1 MDALIQFGILV
12 CLLIVIILLAIDK
25 VKIVKFE
32 KKEELKPFEAQLPDI
47 MGKVNK
53 EIGKQRL
60 QGEKIEDEE
69 FSSSQGYKNVVSKKD
84 SVQVPFPTQKMELN
98 DEVED
103 DDWSES
109 EFPPH
114 DDRFS
119 QGVSLEEL
127 MNVGTLLQHSDLEAQ
142 QQNEVIDVMQKI
154 QGTELYSYLENSIT
168 ASSQKVAL
176 LLDKTL
182 ESDSYSAFNPKNG
195 NSDDFNI
202 NDFI

>member
-1 MDALIQFGILV
+1 MDALIQIVILV

-25 VKIVKFE
+25 IKIVKFE
-32 KKEELKPFEAQLPDI
+32 KKEEPKPAETQLPDI

-53 EIGKQRL
+53 DIGNQQL
-60 QGEKIEDEE
+60 QGDKI
-69 FSSSQGYKNVVSKKD
+69 FSSRQSFKIFESEKD
-84 SVQVPFPTQKMELN
+84 SAQVAFITQKMEPM
-98 DEVED
+98 DEFED
-103 DDWSES
+103 DELSES

-119 QGVSLEEL
+119 QGVSLDEL
-127 MNVGTLLQHSDLEAQ
+127 MKVGKLLEQNDLAFQ

-168 ASSQKVAL
+168 DTSKRVAL
-176 LLDKTL
+176 LLDQTL
-182 ESDSYSAFNPKNG
+182 ENNYQTHFNRENGDSDE
-195 NSDDFNI
+195 FNI